1 MAVNFS
7 MLTRF
12 GGYAGC
18 ALLSSLAFAA
28 YPEKPIRIVL
38 PFTAAGTGDFL
49 IRAVQPGLQQQLGK
63 PVIVDYRPGASGNI
77 GVLEVIKSAP
87 DGYTLVLAPP
97 NNFVINQFLYRNMG
111 FDPLQSLAPVTL
123 LADTPA
129 LILTSAAVPAST
141 FGEFSAYAR
150 ANIGKLNYG
159 STGNA
164 SVAHL
169 SGYRL
174 SEAIGANMTHVPY
187 NGTAPIVQALLAD
200 TVQMI
205 IVSYGSTGPLIAA
218 GKLRALAVASSHR
231 LRVLPTVPTTAEA
244 GIAPGM
250 IRSGWWGVAAP
261 QATDVASIN
270 RLNRDFRTVL
280 ADPEVQRKYQDQGM
294 VPVGNTPAEFA
305 ERMAVEAR
313 EWKAIIEKSGAK
325 PDS

>member
-1 MAVNFS
+1 MTVTYSLA
-7 MLTRF
+7 TRF
-12 GGYAGC
+12 GTLIAS
-18 ALLSSLAFAA
+18 ASLASYAFAA

-63 PVIVDYRPGASGNI
+63 PVIIDYRPGASGNI
-77 GVLEVIKSAP
+77 GVHEVIKSAP

-129 LILTSAAVPAST
+129 LILTSAAVPVST

-150 ANIGKLNYG
+150 TNSGKLNYG

-169 SGYRL
+169 SGYQL
-174 SEAIGANMTHVPY
+174 SEAMGANMTHVPY
-187 NGTAPIVQALLAD
+187 NGTAPIVQALLANN
-200 TVQMI
+200 VQMI

-218 GKLRALAVASSHR
+218 GKLRALAVASAQR
-231 LRVLPTVPTTAEA
+231 LRVLPAVPTTAEA

-250 IRSGWWGVAAP
+250 IRSGWWGIAAP
-261 QATDVASIN
+261 HATETANIN
-270 RLNRDFRTVL
+270 RLNRDFRAVL
-280 ADPEVQRKYQDQGM
+280 ADPEIQKKYQDQGM
-294 VPVGNTPAEFA
+294 IPVGNTSAEFA

-313 EWKAIIEKSGAK
+313 EWKSIIEKSGAK
-325 PDS
+325 PDN